1 MNVTGLLFRR
11 VRGFRV
17 MDLAAMIIFLA
28 LALAVYAFK
37 TSAGA
42 ERTDIADVEDKIV
55 VERHNVR
62 LLQDDVARLE
72 NPQRLEDRATRFDG
86 LARISAKQEV
96 TPEALPQVAGPQLVA
111 PQPAAPQPAA
121 PQPAGPQPA
130 GPPPASPHLAGP
142 QVTAP
147 GARP

>member
-111 PQPAAPQPAA
+111 PQPAAPQPAD
-121 PQPAGPQPA
+121 PQPAGPPPA

-142 QVTAP
+142 DVTAP

>member
-1 MNVTGLLFRR
+1 MTVSGLLFRR

-17 MDLAAMIIFLA
+17 MDLAAMVIFLA

-42 ERTDIADVEDKIV
+42 ERTDIADVEDRIV
-55 VERHNVR
+55 AERHIVR
-62 LLQDDVARLE
+62 LLQDQISRLE
-72 NPQRLEDRATRFDG
+72 NPRRLEDRATRFGG

-96 TPEALPQVAGPQLVA
+96 MPEALPQVAGPQLA
-111 PQPAAPQPAA
+111 TPQPATPQLATPQPAAPQLAA
-121 PQPAGPQPA
+121 SQAP
-130 GPPPASPHLAGP
+130 
-142 QVTAP
+142 AP

>member
-1 MNVTGLLFRR
+1 MNVSGLLFRR

-17 MDLAAMIIFLA
+17 MDLAAMVIFLS

-55 VERHNVR
+55 VERHDVR
-62 LLQDDVARLE
+62 LLQDQIARLE
-72 NPQRLEDRATRFDG
+72 NPKRLEDRATRFGG

-111 PQPAAPQPAA
+111 PPAAAPAVA
-121 PQPAGPQPA
+121 ASA
-130 GPPPASPHLAGP
+130 MVASPVAVPPVATG
-142 QVTAP
+142 
-147 GARP
+147 GRP

>member
-1 MNVTGLLFRR
+1 MTVSGLLFRR

-17 MDLAAMIIFLA
+17 MDLAAMVIFLA

-55 VERHNVR
+55 TERHVVR
-62 LLQDDVARLE
+62 LLQDQISRLE
-72 NPQRLEDRATRFDG
+72 NPRRLEDRATRFGG

-96 TPEALPQVAGPQLVA
+96 TPEALPQVAGPQLA
-111 PQPAAPQPAA
+111 TPQPATPPPLAA
-121 PQPAGPQPA
+121 PQA
-130 GPPPASPHLAGP
+130 PP
-142 QVTAP
+142 P

>member
-1 MNVTGLLFRR
+1 MTVAGLLFRR

-17 MDLAAMIIFLA
+17 MDLAAMVIFLA

-55 VERHNVR
+55 TERHVVR
-62 LLQDDVARLE
+62 LLQDQISRLE
-72 NPQRLEDRATRFDG
+72 NPRRLEDRATRFGG

-96 TPEALPQVAGPQLVA
+96 TPEALPQVAGPQL
-111 PQPAAPQPAA
+111 
-121 PQPAGPQPA
+121 AGPQ
-130 GPPPASPHLAGP
+130 LAGP
-142 QVTAP
+142 QVAAPQVPAPQPSAP